1 MAFSFRDTNGNAL
14 KSLSKNLG
22 ELQMI
27 SLTTK
32 NCFTYLRKTVG
43 NRGIVA
49 TILLLMMALA
59 LPANLAAQSFVYVNN
74 QDTTNTI
81 SGFQVG
87 PTGALSPIAGSPFAT
102 GGAGSTVTCYG
113 LDRMVVSNVNN
124 LLFVSNSGDQTIS
137 VFQVNPTT
145 GVLTVVGPP
154 VNSGLAP
161 DACGG
166 MSLAVTPD
174 GQFLMASS
182 GGQIQSF
189 NVAASGAL
197 TSAVLTT
204 RAPITTVGMKIS
216 SDGKYLAISNERSI
230 TVYNIQLVNAPGLLA
245 GSLVPVA
252 GSPFARQSTGLISGL
267 AYTCAVDTLYASE
280 SSGSSSITDAW
291 SVSPAGSVAPLPAPG
306 ALTPVAG
313 SPFLA
318 PGSDSNVIA
327 LNPDDSRLFISDQFA
342 GTVTSFSAASGSLT
356 RIGTYGGPGQV
367 HVPTGLA
374 VDQNGAFLYVADDT
388 NGIAVFSIAS
398 DGSLSLLSDT
408 STIVGDAIQGV
419 ATYPT
424 RSCITADLGLSA
436 VTATPATVSAGSTV
450 QFDLTITNT
459 SASALPAQAVVTY
472 NLPTGLSLVSCT
484 ASAGVCSEPLTN
496 PHTISFG
503 AIPPG
508 ATETITVVAQSD
520 INLLNN
526 ASLTTT
532 FTISNKSVIDANAT
546 NDTASAII
554 TISALPGDS
563 TLTVSAASA
572 PFNGTATLSAKLAKK
587 LNDIG
592 VSGRTVSF
600 TLNGVAVGSAV
611 TNSAGIA
618 SVTASVAGIALG
630 TYPGAI
636 TATFAAGDPLFN
648 ASTGTGTLSV
658 TTSVLTVVP
667 TNLTMT
673 YGSPAPA
680 SYPYTFTGFVN
691 GDTSAVVSGTATCT
705 AVQNATTAIGPTS
718 PVGSYP
724 VTCTITGLSATNYTF
739 TTVAGTLT
747 IAPAPI
753 TVVVNDTTRLYG
765 NPNVFT
771 SVITGAQNGET
782 VVPTYL
788 TSAQLTSQV
797 GNYVV
802 VPQISGNYVI
812 TSATN
817 GTLTILPAPLSLI
830 INNAVRL
837 VRQPNPPFTGTLVGI
852 KNADPITP
860 IYSTTAIAGS
870 PAGAYPITATLSD
883 PAFKLGNYTVSI
895 TNGTLT
901 VSRATLVVTAAN
913 ASRLYGSANPVFT
926 GTITGLLPGDSIT
939 ATYASAA
946 TAASPVGDYPIV
958 PTLVDPL
965 GQLVDYNVSVVNG
978 DLTVSP
984 APLTVTINNASRV
997 YGSANPTLNGTITGL
1012 KNGDSITA
1020 AYSSA
1025 SVTASV
1031 GTYQI
1036 TPTFTD
1042 PGAKL
1047 PNYTVSLVG
1056 GTLTVTPAPL
1066 TVTAVGG
1073 TRVYGGVNP
1082 AATITGLKNGDNIT
1096 TIYTT
1101 PTSASA
1107 PGTYT
1112 LTPVLVDPNGLAGNY
1127 TVTIKT
1133 AVLTIT
1139 KAPLTITA
1147 TSATV
1152 VLNTAAPGFT
1162 ATYAGFVLGQTSANL
1177 TGTLACAATVTTVG
1191 AHPITCTGQTST
1203 NYAITF
1209 VAGTATVDYA
1219 AVGTCTAGPGHQIL
1233 APISTAGTT
1242 VFTRATTTT
1251 IPIQFRVCD
1260 AKGAAVSTGA
1270 IVTSFKLLQK
1280 ITGGVTTTINQS
1292 QNTGF
1297 NFITSAQDWMI
1308 NLSTS
1313 NPTNLA
1319 AGSTYVYQ
1327 ITLNDGTSFTFQ
1339 FSMN

>member
-1 MAFSFRDTNGNAL
+1 
-14 KSLSKNLG
+14 
-22 ELQMI
+22 MI
-27 SLTTK
+27 SLTTR
-32 NCFTYLRKTVG
+32 NCFTYVRKTIG
-43 NRGIVA
+43 DRGIVA
-49 TILLLMMALA
+49 TFLLLIMALA

-81 SGFQVG
+81 SGFSVG

-113 LDRMVVSNVNN
+113 LDRMVVSNLNN

-174 GQFLMASS
+174 GQFLFASS

-197 TSAVLTT
+197 TPAALTS
-204 RAPITTVGMKIS
+204 RAPITTVSMKIS

-230 TVYNIQLVNAPGLLA
+230 SVYNINLVNGVGILA
-245 GSLVPVA
+245 GSLTQVT
-252 GSPFARQSTGLISGL
+252 GSPFPRQSTGLISGL

-291 SVSPAGSVAPLPAPG
+291 SVAAAGATVPG

-313 SPFLA
+313 SPFVA
-318 PGSDSNVIA
+318 PGTDSNVVA

-374 VDQNGAFLYVADDT
+374 VDQNGAYLYVADDT

-408 STIVGDAIQGV
+408 TTIVGDAIQGV

-436 VTATPATVSAGSTV
+436 VTATPATVSAGSNV
-450 QFDLTITNT
+450 QFDLSITNT
-459 SASALPAQAVVTY
+459 SAAGTPAAQAVVTY
-472 NLPTGLSLVSCT
+472 ILPPGLSWVSCT

-496 PHTISFG
+496 PHTISFA

-526 ASLTTT
+526 TSLTTT

-563 TLTVSAASA
+563 TLTISPASA
-572 PFNGTATLSAKLAKK
+572 PVNGTATLSAKLAKK
-587 LNDIG
+587 LNDVG

-600 TLNGVAVGSAV
+600 SLNGVAVGSAV
-611 TNSAGIA
+611 TNSSGIA
-618 SVTASVAGIALG
+618 TVSASVAGIAVG

-636 TATFAAGDPLFN
+636 TASFAGDSLFN
-648 ASTGTGTLSV
+648 ASTGSGTLSV

-667 TNLTMT
+667 TNITMT

-691 GDTSAVVSGTATCT
+691 GDTSSVVSGTATCT
-705 AVQNATTAIGPTS
+705 AVQNPTTPIGPTS
-718 PVGSYP
+718 PVGNYP
-724 VTCTITGLSATNYTF
+724 ITCTITGLSATNYTF
-739 TTVAGTLT
+739 TTVPGTLS

-765 NPNVFT
+765 DPNVFT
-771 SVITGAQNGET
+771 SVVTGAQNGET
-782 VVPTYL
+782 VALTYL

-797 GNYVV
+797 GTYVV
-802 VPQISGNYVI
+802 VPQVSGNYVI
-812 TSATN
+812 ASATN
-817 GTLTILPAPLSLI
+817 GTLTILPAPLSLV
-830 INNAVRL
+830 INNAERKP
-837 VRQPNPPFTGTLVGI
+837 RQPNPPFTGTLTGI

-860 IYSTTAIAGS
+860 IYSTTAVLAS
-870 PAGAYPITATLSD
+870 PVGTYPITATFSD
-883 PAFKLGNYTVSI
+883 PAFKLGNYAVTI

-901 VSRATLVVTAAN
+901 ISRATLVVTAAN
-913 ASRLYGSANPVFT
+913 ASRLYGNANPAFT

-946 TAASPVGDYPIV
+946 TAASPIGDYPIV

-965 GQLVDYNVSVVNG
+965 GQLVNYTVSVVNG
-978 DLTVSP
+978 DLSVTP

-1020 AYSSA
+1020 TYSSA
-1025 SVTASV
+1025 GATAPV

-1056 GTLTVTPAPL
+1056 GTLTVTPASL

-1073 TRVYGGVNP
+1073 TRLYGGANP
-1082 AATITGLKNGDNIT
+1082 AATVSGLKNADTIT
-1096 TIYTT
+1096 VTYTT
-1101 PTSASA
+1101 PTSAS
-1107 PGTYT
+1107 PVGTYT
-1112 LTPVLVDPNGLAGNY
+1112 LNPVLVDPNFVLPNY

-1133 AVLTIT
+1133 ATLTIT
-1139 KAPLTITA
+1139 KAPLSIA
-1147 TSATV
+1147 ANSATV
-1152 VLNTAAPGFT
+1152 ILNTTKPFT
-1162 ATYAGFVLGQTSANL
+1162 ATFTGLVLGQDPSVL
-1177 TGTLACAATVTTVG
+1177 TGTLSCTAVVNTVG
-1191 AHPITCTGQTST
+1191 SHPITCSGVSST
-1203 NYAITF
+1203 NYTITF
-1209 VAGTATVDYA
+1209 VGGTATVDYA
-1219 AVGTCTAGPGHQIL
+1219 GVNGCNVGLGRQIL
-1233 APISTAGTT
+1233 APIAADGSTI
-1242 VFTRATTTT
+1242 FTRATTTT
-1251 IPIQFRVCD
+1251 IPVQFRVCD
-1260 AKGAAVSTGA
+1260 ASGASVSTAG
-1270 IVTSFKLLQK
+1270 VVSTFRLLRK
-1280 ITGGVTTTINQS
+1280 ITGGTTTTLNQGQS
-1292 QNTGF
+1292 NAFTF
-1297 NFITSAQDWMI
+1297 DATNQDWLF
-1308 NLSTS
+1308 NLNTS

-1327 ITLNDGTSFTFQ
+1327 ITLNDGTSFNFQ